1 MSHNDRVLSVRAC
14 TNFYYSGDKP
24 LKEALRLM
32 NNEGVTSLAVVD
44 DQHNV
49 VGNISNADVKVRN
62 LSVGSKLLANIV
74 LAPNQIQLCTFARE
88 YMHTFHLCH
97 SFYARDE

>member
-1 MSHNDRVLSVRAC
+1 MSHDGRVLPVRTS

-24 LKEALRLM
+24 LKEALILM

-49 VGNISNADVKVRN
+49 VGNISNTDVKVRN
-62 LSVGSKLLANIV
+62 LSVGLKLLANNV
-74 LAPNQIQLCTFARE
+74 LAPNQIELCTSARE
-88 YMHTFHLCH
+88 YLHTFHLRH
-97 SFYARDE
+97 SFYSRDE